1 MGNHWPVAQ
10 QIYIVSIV
18 SVPRAYEAV
27 KSGDPLSFTFT
38 EQLTAEQLAWLEN
51 TDVAIECI
59 TINDD
64 DEGKWAEKVCNALPA
79 QVKTLECTLAGRWLL
94 FHVRLIALR
103 TRQHALLRA
112 YTLNAW
118 L

>member
-1 MGNHWPVAQ
+1 MGNHWPFAQ

-59 TINDD
+59 TISGDD
-64 DEGKWAEKVCNALPA
+64 TDEWAMTVCEALPPQA
-79 QVKTLECTLAGRWLL
+79 KTLDCTLTGAGAH
-94 FHVRLIALR
+94 FDVC
-103 TRQHALLRA
+103 TTPSVQG
-112 YTLNAW
+112 YTHCQGTIP
-118 L
+118 